1 MKDSGKNKF
10 SELRQ
15 KAQAFLAINPEKAT
29 EKADMYQADI
39 RQLIHE
45 LDTYQIELELQN
57 EDLRNTQQELEKSC
71 RRYADFY
78 DSAPVAF
85 ITANDK
91 GLILEANLTAGDMLG
106 VARGQLLNRLLSDF
120 IFPDDQD
127 VFSVRWRK
135 LLERRQQSYDLRL
148 QRSDGTFF
156 HGQLETV
163 AHSAGCDPPA
173 QFRIIISD
181 ISILKEAELAK
192 LRRMKN
198 RYRAIVMDQSEMIC
212 RFDPQGRITF
222 VNDAYCRHFG
232 VKHQDVLGTNFLPA
246 VHQDDL
252 SLVEDHFKHLTQ
264 FKPDKT
270 IEHRM
275 HMPDG
280 KIHWQ
285 QWCGRALYNQAGQI
299 FEYQAV
305 GRDVTQLKE
314 AEEKLQNEVRIRQ
327 LFMDA
332 LPCVALLLEYHTRRI
347 VASNKAAIAVG
358 AVPGEHCHTSW
369 GQRETP
375 CPWCLAPKLWQSG
388 TAQHSQF
395 WGLGIYWDAYWI
407 PVDENLYL
415 HYAFDNTEKQMANDA
430 LKKAHD
436 ELEHRVAERTLQLQ
450 ESHAQLLHSE
460 KLAAIGNLSA
470 SIAHEFNNPLQSVM
484 TIIKG
489 ISRYVP
495 LEKNEEELVALA
507 LQECHRMKNL
517 IADLR
522 DFFRPTSAKSTRV
535 DLHAVHDALLLLSK
549 KDFHMRNITVVKKYG
564 GNLQPI
570 FAVGDQLK
578 QVFLNLLNNAADAC
592 EGGGVITIS
601 TEACGTDNVAVHIED
616 NGIGISSADMPHIFE
631 PFFTTKPN
639 RKGTGLGLSVS
650 YGIIKNHGGRIEVIS
665 ECSKGSRFS
674 VFLPIESVN
683 NKSINNAQQIN
694 TAR

>member
-1 MKDSGKNKF
+1 MEKDSGKNKF
-10 SELRQ
+10 SELRK
-15 KAQAFLAINPEKAT
+15 KARTFLASNPEKAT
-29 EKADMYQADI
+29 EKADIYRADV

-57 EDLRNTQQELEKSC
+57 EDLRTAQQELEKSR

-85 ITANDK
+85 ITANDT

-120 IFPDDQD
+120 ICPDDQD
-127 VFSVRWRK
+127 VFYLHWRK
-135 LLERRQQSYDLRL
+135 LLETRRQQSYDLRL
-148 QRSDGTFF
+148 QRSDGTLL
-156 HGQLETV
+156 HGQIETV
-163 AHSAGCDPPA
+163 AHSAGCDPPG

-181 ISILKEAELAK
+181 ISIRKEAELAK
-192 LRRMKN
+192 IRRMRN
-198 RYRAIVMDQSEMIC
+198 RYRAIVMDQTEMIC
-212 RFDPQGRITF
+212 RFDPKGRITF

-232 VKHQDVLGTNFLPA
+232 VNHQDILGTNFLPA

-252 SLVEDHFKHLTQ
+252 PLVDDHFKNLTQ
-264 FKPDKT
+264 FKPEKT
-270 IEHRM
+270 IEHRVYL
-275 HMPDG
+275 PNG

-305 GRDVTQLKE
+305 GRDITQLKE
-314 AEEKLQNEVRIRQ
+314 AEEKLQKEVHLRQ

-332 LPCVALLLEYHTRRI
+332 LPCVALLLEYHSRRI
-347 VASNKAAIAVG
+347 VASNKAAVAVG
-358 AVPGEHCHTSW
+358 AVPGEHCYASW

-375 CPWCLAPKLWQSG
+375 CPWCLASKLWQNG
-388 TAQHSQF
+388 MAQNSQF

-407 PVDENLYL
+407 PVGEDLYL
-415 HYAFDNTEKQMANDA
+415 HYAFDITEKQLAKDA

-436 ELEHRVAERTLQLQ
+436 ELELRVAERTLELQ
-450 ESHAQLLHSE
+450 ESHAQLLHAE

-495 LEKNEEELVALA
+495 LEQKEEELVALA

-522 DFFRPTSAKSTRV
+522 DFFRPTSAKPTRV
-535 DLHAVHDALLLLSK
+535 DLHAALDALLLLSK
-549 KDFHMRNITVVKKYG
+549 KDFHTRNITVVKKYG
-564 GNLQPI
+564 GNLPSI
-570 FAVGDQLK
+570 MAVGDQLK

-601 TEACGTDNVAVHIED
+601 TETYDRDNVAVHIED
-616 NGIGISSADMPHIFE
+616 DGIGISSADMAHIFE
-631 PFFTTKPN
+631 PFFTTKPKP
-639 RKGTGLGLSVS
+639 KGTGLGLSVS
-650 YGIIKNHGGRIEVIS
+650 YGIIKNHGGRIEVTS
-665 ECSKGSRFS
+665 TCHKGSRLS
-674 VFLPIESVN
+674 VFLPIESI
-683 NKSINNAQQIN
+683 KNAQQIN

>member
-1 MKDSGKNKF
+1 MEKDSSKNKF
-10 SELRQ
+10 SELRK
-15 KAQAFLAINPEKAT
+15 KAQAYLASNPEKAT
-29 EKADMYQADI
+29 EKADMYREDV
-39 RQLIHE
+39 RQLVHE

-57 EDLRNTQQELEKSC
+57 EDLRTTQQELEKSR

-91 GLILEANLTAGDMLG
+91 GVILEANLTAGDMLG
-106 VARGQLLNRLLSDF
+106 VARGQLLNRLVSDF

-127 VFSVRWRK
+127 VFYLRWRK
-135 LLERRQQSYDLRL
+135 LLKTRRQQSYSLRL
-148 QRSDGTFF
+148 QRSDGSVF
-156 HGQLETV
+156 HGQVEAV
-163 AHSAGCDPPA
+163 AHSAGCDTPA
-173 QFRIIISD
+173 PFRIIISD
-181 ISILKEAELAK
+181 ISIRKEAELAK
-192 LRRMKN
+192 LRRMRN

-232 VKHQDVLGTNFLPA
+232 VNHQDILGTNFLPA

-252 SLVEDHFKHLTQ
+252 PLVHDHFKNLTQ

-270 IEHRM
+270 IEHRV
-275 HMPDG
+275 HLPDG

-285 QWCGRALYNQAGQI
+285 QWCGRALYNQAGHI

-305 GRDVTQLKE
+305 GRDITQLKE
-314 AEEKLQNEVRIRQ
+314 AEEKLQKEVRLRQ

-347 VASNKAAIAVG
+347 VASNKAAVAVG
-358 AVPGEHCHTSW
+358 AVLGEQCYTSW
-369 GQRETP
+369 GQRQTS

-388 TAQHSQF
+388 IPQNAQF
-395 WGLGIYWDAYWI
+395 WNNGIYWDVYWI
-407 PVDENLYL
+407 PVGEDLYL
-415 HYAFDNTEKQMANDA
+415 HYAFDNTEKQQTKDA
-430 LKKAHD
+430 LKKAHG
-436 ELEHRVAERTLQLQ
+436 ELELRVAERTLELQ

-460 KLAAIGNLSA
+460 KLAVIGNLSA

-489 ISRYVP
+489 IIRYVP
-495 LEKNEEELVALA
+495 MEKKEEELVALA

-517 IADLR
+517 IAELR
-522 DFFRPTSAKSTRV
+522 DFFRPTSDKPRRV
-535 DLHAVHDALLLLSK
+535 DLHLALDALLLLSK

-564 GNLQPI
+564 DNLPPI
-570 FAVGDQLK
+570 VAVGDQLK

-601 TEACGTDNVAVHIED
+601 TEACDRDNVAVHIED
-616 NGIGISSADMPHIFE
+616 DGIGISSADMAHIFE
-631 PFFTTKPN
+631 PFFTTKPKP
-639 RKGTGLGLSVS
+639 KGTGLGLPVS
-650 YGIIKNHGGRIEVIS
+650 YGIIKNHGGRIEVTTAS
-665 ECSKGSRFS
+665 NKGSRFS
-674 VFLPIESVN
+674 VFLPIES
-683 NKSINNAQQIN
+683 IHHAQQIN